1 MKATSIPNHEKRFRS
16 TGIDSSCKKHLL
28 KPFEVAIPGLVERI
42 EMIECVRENGD
53 ESFFFKEEFTKQ
65 RIVLHFTAGY
75 LKGDID
81 TLTKPESYVSISFV
95 IARDGS
101 IYNLWT
107 SKYWSYHL
115 GPGAQGGNTEMSK
128 TSIGIEISNIGYLEK
143 SSSNL
148 VTQYRSSDIYC
159 SITETSFY
167 TKIPAYRGKEYFA
180 TLEEEQYNSV
190 IKLLRFLTAEYKIP
204 REFLDESK
212 RYDVVNDIAS
222 FKGITSHVNYR
233 PTRKWDIGPAFKWD
247 RVISGVRQT

>member
-1 MKATSIPNHEKRFRS
+1 MKATSIPNHEKGFRS
-16 TGIDSSCKKHLL
+16 TGIDSSGKKHLL
-28 KPFEVAIPGLVERI
+28 KPFGVAIPGLVERI
-42 EMIECVRENGD
+42 EMIECVWENGD

-75 LKGDID
+75 LKGDVD
-81 TLTKPESYVSISFV
+81 TLTKPENHVSVPFV

-107 SKYWSYHL
+107 SKYWLYHL
-115 GPGAQGGNTEMSK
+115 GPGAKGGSTEMSK

-148 VTQYRSSDIYC
+148 VTQYSS
-159 SITETSFY
+159 
-167 TKIPAYRGKEYFA
+167 
-180 TLEEEQYNSV
+180 SV

-212 RYDVVNDIAS
+212 RYVVVNDIAS

>member
-1 MKATSIPNHEKRFRS
+1 MKATSIPNHEKGFRS
-16 TGIDSSCKKHLL
+16 TGIDSSGKKHLL
-28 KPFEVAIPGLVERI
+28 KPFGVAIPGLVERI
-42 EMIECVRENGD
+42 EMIECVWENGD

-75 LKGDID
+75 LKGDVD
-81 TLTKPESYVSISFV
+81 TLTKPENHVSVPFV

-115 GPGAQGGNTEMSK
+115 GPGVKGGSTEMSK

-148 VTQYRSSDIYC
+148 VTQYSSSDIYC
-159 SITETSFY
+159 SITETIFY
-167 TKIPAYRGKEYFA
+167 TKIPAYRGKDYFA
-180 TLEEEQYNSV
+180 TFTDEQYNSV

-233 PTRKWDIGPAFKWD
+233 PTGKCDIGPAFKWD
-247 RVISGVRQT
+247 RVISLVRQT